1 MKMSKKLVSL
11 LLAAAMLLGLAACGD
26 GSGSTAA
33 ATGSAGTPEVSA
45 APEGGGA
52 PDAQEASSG
61 TLRVGLDG
69 EPQSLAATETM
80 GTNGAMFVG
89 YCLYDTC
96 WRVNTNGERTMLL
109 ADEYTLADDNS
120 TITIHIRDN
129 ANFSNGDPVTAEDVL
144 FSMGVSDSTM
154 GDQTAAFDLDASHAD
169 GDKTLVVAVKTPT
182 PAMIDQIGSIPV
194 MSKSWTEDFTN
205 EAHIYTDIL
214 GCGPYMLA
222 QDWSTGS
229 PMYLKKNPNYHSAD
243 TLKYENIECYFVGE
257 ETTRYLSFQ
266 NNEYDICYLTDSANI
281 EAVKA
286 DTARGL
292 YSAPVEFVAG
302 LIWNTYS
309 EDSPYKNND
318 LRLAMCHA
326 VDVPTLV
333 ESICGSAY
341 IPATSFMPSA
351 SWAYKNTA
359 YEYDPELA
367 KEYFEKYK
375 KETGE
380 DGFEFTVTINDSD
393 INNGLAEAI
402 QYAYSEI
409 GIKMNI
415 ESVDMAT
422 YFGFL
427 MDDSCYC
434 TITQYSGSGDP
445 GSVLNS
451 WLSTSMYELQKT
463 NDEIMPKLDAAANS
477 MGSQEERTKQLHE
490 VQDLMKEYAPI
501 LPLYETT
508 INYALVSPDVDISA
522 SVMADGYLFPQN
534 IK

>member
-1 MKMSKKLVSL
+1 MKRAKRMLSL
-11 LLAAAMLLGLAACGD
+11 LLTGLMLVSMTACGEAA
-26 GSGSTAA
+26 SSAAVSSAATESTAA
-33 ATGSAGTPEVSA
+33 EA
-45 APEGGGA
+45 APA
-52 PDAQEASSG
+52 ANSG
-61 TLRVGLDG
+61 SNTLRVGLDG
-69 EPQSLAATETM
+69 EPQSLAATEAI

-89 YCLYDTC
+89 YCLYDSC

-109 ADEYTLADDNS
+109 ADSYTVADDNS

-144 FSMGVSDSTM
+144 FSMKVSDEQM
-154 GDQTAAFDLDASHAD
+154 GDQTAAFDLDASHAED
-169 GDKTLVVAVKTPT
+169 DKTLVIAVKSPS
-182 PAMIDQIGSIPV
+182 PAMIDQIGSIFI

-205 EAHIYTDIL
+205 EAHIYTEIL
-214 GCGPYMLA
+214 GCGPYMLE
-222 QDWSTGS
+222 QDWSTGNT
-229 PMYLKKNPNYHSAD
+229 MYLTKNPNYHSAD
-243 TLKYENIECYFVGE
+243 TLKYEKVECHFVGE

-266 NNEYDICYLTDSANI
+266 NNEYDICYLTDSSNI

-286 DTARGL
+286 DTTRAL
-292 YSAPVEFVAG
+292 YSAPVQFVAG

-309 EDSPYKNND
+309 EDSPYKNNN

-326 VDVPTLV
+326 VDVPALV

-341 IPATSFMPSA
+341 VPATSFLPSA

-359 YEYDPELA
+359 YEYDVDLA
-367 KEYFEKYK
+367 KEYFKKYQE
-375 KETGE
+375 ETGE
-380 DGFEFTVTINDSD
+380 DTFEFTITVSDSD

-422 YFGFL
+422 YFGRL

-445 GSVLNS
+445 GSILNS
-451 WLSTSMYELQKT
+451 WLSTSIYDLQKT
-463 NDEIMPKLDAAANS
+463 DDTIMTKLDHAANS
-477 MGSQEERTKQLHE
+477 MGSQEERTTELYE
-490 VQDLMKEYAPI
+490 VQDLMKDYGKI

-508 INYALVSPDVDISA
+508 INYALISSDVDISD